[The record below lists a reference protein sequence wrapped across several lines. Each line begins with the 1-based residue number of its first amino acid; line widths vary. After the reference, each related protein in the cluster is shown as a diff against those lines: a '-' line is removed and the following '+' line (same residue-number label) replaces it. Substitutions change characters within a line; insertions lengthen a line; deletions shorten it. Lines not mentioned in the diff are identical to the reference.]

1 MKKAAP
7 SHTQPFYLALVL
19 LLLVAL
25 AMSLRPHRSIPTMQ
39 SVQSGRPL
47 QASESDDFE
56 TVKQRFSETEYTYRN
71 LLLERA
77 SSSSFVVASST
88 SPDGEHTFFVMSDKN
103 LDGMASTSVRDR
115 CIFNCSYFMRERI
128 NDIIWTKVPTPIRGD
143 VLPLIAPIW
152 ISNDEV
158 LLGYQDG
165 GNGPVSLEKFFVV
178 DKDGYTRRIGEQ
190 GLVFERDDLSDPS
203 NRQQMQFFFNPPR
216 PEDPYTFIRWSEP
229 RQHWLAEAITMRND
243 KMTTLS
249 SLTLPN
255 PPTPTSTAAG
265 SVRLEPLIMARGEA
279 DVAFSW
285 FGKTYVLNGQRLQE
299 KK

>member
-1 MKKAAP
+1 
-7 SHTQPFYLALVL
+7 
-19 LLLVAL
+19 
-25 AMSLRPHRSIPTMQ
+25 
-39 SVQSGRPL
+39 
-47 QASESDDFE
+47 
-56 TVKQRFSETEYTYRN
+56 
-71 LLLERA
+71 
-77 SSSSFVVASST
+77 
-88 SPDGEHTFFVMSDKN
+88 
-103 LDGMASTSVRDR
+103 
-115 CIFNCSYFMRERI
+115 MRERI